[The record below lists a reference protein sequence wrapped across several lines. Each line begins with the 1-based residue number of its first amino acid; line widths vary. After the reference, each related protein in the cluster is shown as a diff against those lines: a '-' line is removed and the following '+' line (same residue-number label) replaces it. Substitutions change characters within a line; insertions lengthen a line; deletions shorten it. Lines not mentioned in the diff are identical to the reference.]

1 MEKTEGEIDR
11 RGNLE
16 VKLVEGEDRTREK
29 E

>member
-1 MEKTEGEIDR
+1 MEQTEGEIDR